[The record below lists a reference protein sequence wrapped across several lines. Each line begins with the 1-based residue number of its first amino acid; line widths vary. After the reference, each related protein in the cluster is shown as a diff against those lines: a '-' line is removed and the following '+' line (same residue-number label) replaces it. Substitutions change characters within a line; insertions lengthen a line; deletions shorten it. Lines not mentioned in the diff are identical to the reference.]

1 MLLTPDIQLL
11 PEGAAFLPA
20 TATLIVADV
29 HLGKSAT
36 FRARGLPVPEGD
48 TELDLTRIRNLAHEN
63 HARHLVIAGDL
74 FHAPAGVTE
83 DLAELLGSFI
93 GNLGIPLTLIQGN
106 HDAKLSRLPSDLV
119 ALPHL
124 DTGTIRILHDP
135 KDASPEHLN
144 IAGHW
149 HPFARIPDG
158 KRTSLRLPCF
168 LFRNNTLV
176 LPSFGSFTG
185 GAIVAPEAGDRFFIP
200 LRGQVIELPADLHE
214 TRPPKTR

>member
-1 MLLTPDIQLL
+1 MFLTPTIQLL
-11 PEGAAFLPA
+11 PEGAVLLNE
-20 TATLIVADV
+20 TSSLVIADI

-48 TELDLTRIRNLAHEN
+48 TGLDLTRIRNLVHET
-63 HARHLVIAGDL
+63 HAKHLIIAGDL

-83 DLAELLGSFI
+83 ELAELLGDFI
-93 GNLGIPLTLIQGN
+93 STLGIPLILICGN
-106 HDAKLSRLPSDLV
+106 HDAKLKRLPIGLTAISHHDL
-119 ALPHL
+119 
-124 DTGTIRILHDP
+124 GTIRIVHDP
-135 KDASPEHLN
+135 KDASPNHLN

-149 HPFARIPDG
+149 HPVARIPDG

-185 GAIVAPEAGDRFFIP
+185 GAIMPPEPGDRFFVP
-200 LRGQVIELPADLHE
+200 LRGQVVELPSALH
-214 TRPPKTR
+214 

>member
-11 PEGAAFLPA
+11 PEGAAFLPT
-20 TATLIVADV
+20 TATLIIADV

-48 TELDLTRIRNLAHEN
+48 TELDLTRIRNLVHET
-63 HARHLVIAGDL
+63 HSEHLIIAGDL

-83 DLAELLGSFI
+83 ELAELLGDFI
-93 GNLGIPLTLIQGN
+93 ASLVVPLTLISGN
-106 HDAKLSRLPSDLV
+106 HDAKLKQLPAGLI
-119 ALPHL
+119 ALNHL
-124 DTGTIRILHDP
+124 DVGALRILHDP
-135 KDASPEHLN
+135 KDASQDHLN

-149 HPFARIPDG
+149 HPMVRIPDG

-185 GAIVAPEAGDRFFIP
+185 GAIMEPEPGDRFFVP
-200 LRGQVIELPADLHE
+200 LRGQVVELPSGLD
-214 TRPPKTR
+214 

>member
-1 MLLTPDIQLL
+1 MFLTPTIQLL
-11 PEGAAFLPA
+11 PEGAVLLKE
-20 TATLIVADV
+20 TSSLVIADI

-48 TELDLTRIRNLAHEN
+48 TELDLTRIRNLVHET
-63 HARHLVIAGDL
+63 HAKRLIIAGDL

-83 DLAELLGSFI
+83 ELADLLGDFI
-93 GNLGIPLTLIQGN
+93 STLGIPLILICGN
-106 HDAKLSRLPSDLV
+106 HDAKLKRLPVGLTAITHHDL
-119 ALPHL
+119 
-124 DTGTIRILHDP
+124 GTIRIVHDP
-135 KDASPEHLN
+135 KDASPDHLN

-149 HPFARIPDG
+149 HPVARIPDG

-185 GAIVAPEAGDRFFIP
+185 GAIMEPEPGDRFFVP
-200 LRGQVIELPADLHE
+200 LRGQVVELPSGLH
-214 TRPPKTR
+214 